1 MFRETYNNQSNGKGS
16 AELDKEADLK
26 SVGNINDMS
35 IEEARE
41 AEKAYDAELQ
51 LFREAASLNRKQ
63 AE

>member
-1 MFRETYNNQSNGKGS
+1 M
-16 AELDKEADLK
+16 DKEADLK